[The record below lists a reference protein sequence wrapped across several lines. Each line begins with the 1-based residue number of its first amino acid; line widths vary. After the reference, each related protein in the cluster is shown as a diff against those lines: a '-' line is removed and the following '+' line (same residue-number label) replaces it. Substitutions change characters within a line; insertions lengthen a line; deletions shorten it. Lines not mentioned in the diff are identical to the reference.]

1 MKVDFSKV
9 AVYLVTDPALSAGR
23 DEETVIREAV
33 RLGGVDLVQFRSKK
47 LSKREYFEQAV
58 QLAKVCRELGVPLLL
73 NDHVDVATLVDC
85 DGVHVGQSDLA
96 PREVR
101 RILGPDKTIGLS
113 THTVEQAIAAQ
124 ESGADYI
131 NIGPVFATATKD
143 TPVVPVG
150 LEMVRAV
157 AAITRLPLTTM
168 GGIKHGNAAD
178 VVASGA
184 DRVAV
189 VTAITQARDIA
200 GSALELKGIVR
211 NALSRRDA
219 IAFGH
224 G

>member
-9 AVYLVTDPALSAGR
+9 SVYLVTDPALSAGR

-47 LSKREYFEQAV
+47 LTKREYFEQAAR
-58 QLAKVCRELGVPLLL
+58 LAGICRSLGVPLLL
-73 NDHVDVATLVDC
+73 NDHVDIAALVDC
-85 DGVHVGQSDLA
+85 DGIHVGQSDLH

-101 RILGPDKTIGLS
+101 RLLGPDKTIGLS

-150 LEMVRAV
+150 LPMVRDV
-157 AAITRLPLTTM
+157 AAVTRLPLTTM

-178 VVASGA
+178 VIASGA

-189 VTAITQARDIA
+189 VTAITQSHDIA
-200 GSALELKGIVR
+200 SSALELKGIVERARIER
-211 NALSRRDA
+211 NART
-219 IAFGH
+219 FGP

>member
-23 DEETVIREAV
+23 DEETVIREAA
-33 RLGGVDLVQFRSKK
+33 RLGGIDLVQFRSKK
-47 LSKREYFEQAV
+47 LSKREYFQQATH
-58 QLAKVCRELGVPLLL
+58 LATVCRKLDVPFLL
-73 NDHVDVATLVDC
+73 NDHVDIAALVDC
-85 DGVHVGQSDLA
+85 DGVHVGQSDLH

-101 RILGPDKTIGLS
+101 RLLGPDKTIGLS
-113 THTVEQAIAAQ
+113 THTVEQALAAQ

-131 NIGPVFATATKD
+131 NIGPVFPTATKD

-150 LEMVRAV
+150 LDMVASV

-168 GGIKHGNAAD
+168 GGIKHGNATS

-189 VTAITQARDIA
+189 VTAITQADDVARA
-200 GSALELKGIVR
+200 AAELKDIVLR
-211 NALSRRDA
+211 ARMARS
-219 IAFGH
+219 H
-224 G
+224 